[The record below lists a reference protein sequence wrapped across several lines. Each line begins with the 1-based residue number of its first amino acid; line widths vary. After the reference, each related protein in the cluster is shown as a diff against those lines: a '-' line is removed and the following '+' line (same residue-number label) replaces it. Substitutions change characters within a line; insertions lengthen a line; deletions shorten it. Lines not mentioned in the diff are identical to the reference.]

1 MKNEGYISGSW
12 RIARSDNNDQKW
24 QIVFKQ
30 YAIKKDLKKFLQQA
44 NIKNF
49 WAWVKI
55 NYISILSV
63 SIFLIFA
70 VVAIVVIITSHVF
83 S

>member
-12 RIARSDNNDQKW
+12 RIARSDHNDQKW